1 MVDVLVRRNQE
12 DWREPEKTGYTDES
26 HLQSI
31 LLEHPWLIPGV
42 QRNARVCIEFQ
53 SGVGP
58 SDVVAIDLEN
68 GLTLVECK
76 LASNREVRREIIG
89 QILDYASRFWHM
101 SVEDFDAQWALRTGC
116 SIFPEADDS
125 IEM

>member
-1 MVDVLVRRNQE
+1 MTDVLIRRDGEAWQK
-12 DWREPEKTGYTDES
+12 PYKTGYTDEA

-31 LLEHPWLIPGV
+31 LQEHPWLIPGV
-42 QRNARVCIEFQ
+42 RINAHVYIEFQ

-89 QILDYASRFWHM
+89 QVLDSASRFG
-101 SVEDFDAQWALRTGC
+101 A
-116 SIFPEADDS
+116 
-125 IEM
+125 